1 MMRNRFLVLLLF
13 LLLGVL
19 LLSAASAGEAEDIS
33 SRCKFKIDSHA
44 LKATRLVDGTY
55 TKYWYSGE
63 MKNPYLGISSPE
75 PMYGLYLCFREM
87 PDSYVIQ
94 RRENDEWVDL
104 LEGDTRFYH
113 VFYELSGETDIR
125 ILSTQQKK
133 HRLMLNELFVF
144 GSGDVPD
151 WVQRWNDTEEKADI
165 LFLVAHPDDE
175 LIFLAGAIPTYDV
188 ELEKRVV
195 VAYLTFANKT
205 RRSEALNG
213 LWTMGVRNY
222 PVFGPFPDKYSR
234 TLKEAY
240 RETGGGGLNAGTKKV
255 LGWITGL
262 FRQYRPEV
270 VVTQDIRGEYGHGQ
284 HRLIADGCIQGFD
297 LAADAAQ
304 YPESA
309 EQYGAWEVKKL
320 YVHLY
325 GDSEKQIHFD
335 WDVPLSKLDGKTG
348 MELACEAFTKHV
360 TQADLKFTIGGKRKP
375 LAPDITG
382 VYYSNTDFGL
392 HSTRVGEDEARNDFL
407 EHITGQE

>member
-1 MMRNRFLVLLLF
+1 MMRNRFFVLLLVLLL
-13 LLLGVL
+13 GIL
-19 LLSAASAGEAEDIS
+19 LLSAASAGEAENIS

-125 ILSTQQKK
+125 IFSTQQKK

-144 GSGDVPD
+144 GAGDVPD

-222 PVFGPFPDKYSR
+222 PVFGPFPDAEGSLQGNGRRRSQRRNEKGPQLDRRALPAVSAGGRCHSGHQGGIRPR
-234 TLKEAY
+234 TAPAGRGRLHP
-240 RETGGGGLNAGTKKV
+240 GL
-255 LGWITGL
+255 
-262 FRQYRPEV
+262 
-270 VVTQDIRGEYGHGQ
+270 
-284 HRLIADGCIQGFD
+284 
-297 LAADAAQ
+297 
-304 YPESA
+304 
-309 EQYGAWEVKKL
+309 
-320 YVHLY
+320 
-325 GDSEKQIHFD
+325 
-335 WDVPLSKLDGKTG
+335 
-348 MELACEAFTKHV
+348 
-360 TQADLKFTIGGKRKP
+360 
-375 LAPDITG
+375 
-382 VYYSNTDFGL
+382 
-392 HSTRVGEDEARNDFL
+392 
-407 EHITGQE
+407 